1 MVDGKRKAL
10 GTFILPIRD
19 LKTHQALKG
28 IEVGDIG
35 PKYGYNTK
43 DNGFIRFNQFRVPKT
58 ALLAKYMR
66 ISGEGKISKE
76 GNEKL
81 SYGTMM
87 KIRTLIME
95 SASKMLGQ
103 SLTICTRYSLIR
115 C

>member
-1 MVDGKRKAL
+1 MLNTRRSNDTSRLV
-10 GTFILPIRD
+10 I
-19 LKTHQALKG
+19 Q
-28 IEVGDIG
+28 VGDALPHEE
-35 PKYGYNTK
+35 PK
-43 DNGFIRFNQFRVPKT
+43 
-58 ALLAKYMR
+58 
-66 ISGEGKISKE
+66 GKISKE